1 MSVLNVNT
9 PKIWEFCWRDQG
21 ASAGDWRHVLVVGVE
36 DFAGGGVEDGPVVL
50 LGLRDAVGEG

>member
-1 MSVLNVNT
+1 MSILRKYGNFVGGT
-9 PKIWEFCWRDQG
+9 KG
-21 ASAGDWRHVLVVGVE
+21 ASAGDRRHVLVVGAE